1 MHVLKASR
9 PVITLKENVMA
20 FFSPS
25 IRLSARPAGFRPSH
39 IASAAATSIAL
50 LSATGLSA
58 QTVPEITITDTAPS
72 QVSGFGDVPLSKAP
86 FSAVSF
92 DRQTLQDIGAQR
104 VSDALRLD
112 ASVSDSYNSP
122 AYWDM
127 LSVRGYT
134 LDNRYNYRRE
144 GMPISAETMIPMD
157 NKERIELFKG
167 TSGIQAGTSAPGG
180 LVNYVVKRPPSAK
193 DETIRSVSVSYGP
206 GHGSSTSLDLGGRF
220 GQDQALGYRLNV
232 AYEDLDPYIKNT
244 EGHRKLFALAMD
256 WRITPDSKLEWEIE
270 RSERQQFGVNG
281 YSLLGNT
288 LPAPVDGT
296 HNLTRQNWSVPGV
309 FQGTTGSIRFKQ
321 NLESGWL
328 WTTQYGGQRLK
339 TDDNL
344 TYGFG
349 YNCYG
354 ILDSSDGATKLCD
367 RYRTDGVFELDDY
380 RSHNEKRLVD
390 ALKTEVSGQTTVA
403 NVQHNISVGLLRY
416 RQLDRLPPM
425 QAWNTAGWAN
435 LSGDSSSQAQP
446 TPSFP
451 NTNKSE
457 YNTELSLRDRIQL
470 SPETSVWIGAR
481 HTQYARSSERNA
493 SCDLITYECVAA
505 PHTDLNKSEGNITTP
520 WIGAQ
525 HQINDHQLY
534 ASYGEGV
541 ELSAVPN
548 TILFTNAGQLLAVA
562 KSRQIEFGVRSQI
575 PTHGFAWSATAFAIT
590 KPLAYDIWDANS
602 STFTRYQD
610 GQQKH
615 TGMDLNASWR
625 NTSWLLQ
632 GQAQIVKA
640 RISDVEEHPEIGTRP
655 LNVPKYTLR
664 ALAEYRFANVP
675 GLRTSLRVSHEGE
688 RRVLEDGSINLP
700 GWTTTDLAAHYDTRI
715 DGTRTQWTLAIDNVA
730 DRHYW
735 RESPK
740 QFGHYYLYPGAPRTL
755 RLAVKTSF

>member
-1 MHVLKASR
+1 MNTFN
-9 PVITLKENVMA
+9 TLRA
-20 FFSPS
+20 
-25 IRLSARPAGFRPSH
+25 SH
-39 IASAAATSIAL
+39 IASAMAL
-50 LSATGLSA
+50 LVLGNAHA
-58 QTVPEITITDTAPS
+58 QNTTEIIITDTAPS

-86 FSAVSF
+86 FSAVTI
-92 DRQTLQDIGAQR
+92 DQQTLQDIGAQR

-112 ASVSDSYNSP
+112 ASVADSYNSP

-144 GMPISAETMIPMD
+144 GLPISAETMIPMD

-193 DETIRSVSVSYGP
+193 DETIRSVSASYGP
-206 GHGSSTSLDLGGRF
+206 GKSSSTGLDLGGRF
-220 GQDQALGYRLNV
+220 GQDQALGYRFNV

-256 WRITPDSKLEWEIE
+256 WRISPDSKLEWEIE

-281 YSLLGNT
+281 YSLLGDT

-296 HNLTRQNWSVPGV
+296 RNLTRQAWSVPGV

-321 NLESGWL
+321 NLEGGWL

-349 YNCYG
+349 YNCF
-354 ILDSSDGATKLCD
+354 ATLGGPVSLCD
-367 RYRTDGVFELDDY
+367 RYRADGVFEIDDY
-380 RSHNEKRLVD
+380 RSNNERRKVD
-390 ALKTEVSGQTTVA
+390 ALKTEVTGQTTFA
-403 NVQHNISVGLLRY
+403 NTQHNISIGLLRY
-416 RQLDRLPPM
+416 KQLDQLPSM

-435 LSGDSSSQAQP
+435 MSGDSSSQAQP
-446 TPSFP
+446 TPLSP

-481 HTQYARSSERNA
+481 RTQYVRSSERNA
-493 SCDLITYECVAA
+493 SCDPITYECVEA
-505 PHTDLNKSEGNITTP
+505 PHTGLNKSEGSITTP

-525 HQINDHQLY
+525 QQINDHQLY

-548 TILFTNAGQLLAVA
+548 TPLFTNAGQLLAVA
-562 KSRQIEFGVRSQI
+562 KSRQIEVGLRSPTPAHGV
-575 PTHGFAWSATAFAIT
+575 AWSATAFAIT
-590 KPLAYDIWDANS
+590 KPLAYDIWDNTS
-602 STFTRYQD
+602 YTFTRYQD
-610 GQQKH
+610 GQQQH
-615 TGMDLNASWR
+615 RGVDLNASWR
-625 NTSWLLQ
+625 NTSWLVQ

-640 RISDVEEHPEIGTRP
+640 RISDVEQHPEIGNRP

-664 ALAEYRFANVP
+664 ALAQYRFTDIP
-675 GLRTSLRVSHEGE
+675 GLRTSLRLSHEGP
-688 RRVLEDGSINLP
+688 RRVTEDGSINLP
-700 GWTTTDLAAHYDTRI
+700 GWTTLDFATHYDTRI
-715 DGTRTQWTLAIDNVA
+715 DGTRMQWTLAIDNLA
-730 DRHYW
+730 DHQYW

-740 QFGHYYLYPGAPRTL
+740 QFGHYYLYPGAPRTV
-755 RLAVKTSF
+755 RAGVKASF